1 MGRPKT
7 PWAQARL
14 VLAAL
19 AGGATYVEA
28 AAIGGVSK
36 GTVENLVDEHG
47 VMTLPERK
55 QRPDAL
61 TIGDRE
67 EIMLGIARDETD
79 SCISLRLG
87 RHRATIGREI
97 KRGGGRISYRAY
109 RAQERTDRA
118 ARRNRDRWWVSRPGL
133 FDIVVEWLVTR
144 KWSPEQI
151 ANKLFKDHPDEPEWW
166 VSHESIYQ
174 AIYLQTKGE
183 LRKQLAT
190 GLRSGRS
197 RRRAHSRTAGNGT
210 GMIPNMVNIS
220 QRPPEAT
227 DRAVPGHWEGDLIIG
242 ANGRSAVATVVER
255 TTRFGMLIKID
266 DKTAREVAAK
276 LSANMTRLP
285 AHLARSLTWDQGKE
299 LSAHTSFSV
308 ATGVP
313 VFFCDPHS
321 PWQRG
326 SNENWN
332 GLARQFL
339 PKGTDLN
346 GYSQT
351 QLDDIAALLNE
362 RPRKTLNWDTPA
374 ERYNQLVAANA

>member
-1 MGRPKT
+1 
-7 PWAQARL
+7 
-14 VLAAL
+14 
-19 AGGATYVEA
+19 
-28 AAIGGVSK
+28 
-36 GTVENLVDEHG
+36 
-47 VMTLPERK
+47 
-55 QRPDAL
+55 
-61 TIGDRE
+61 
-67 EIMLGIARDETD
+67 
-79 SCISLRLG
+79 
-87 RHRATIGREI
+87 
-97 KRGGGRISYRAY
+97 
-109 RAQERTDRA
+109 
-118 ARRNRDRWWVSRPGL
+118 VSRPGL

-332 GLARQFL
+332 GLVRQFL